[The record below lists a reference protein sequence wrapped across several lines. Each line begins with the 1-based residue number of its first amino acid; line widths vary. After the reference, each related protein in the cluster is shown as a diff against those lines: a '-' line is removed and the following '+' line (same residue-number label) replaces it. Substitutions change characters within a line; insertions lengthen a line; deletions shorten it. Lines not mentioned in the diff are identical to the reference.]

1 MKRFLC
7 LTLAVL
13 LALCLLACGGSGEKE
28 ETAEAPAWEG
38 KFAVGYGRADV
49 TPDYSVGMRGYG
61 DVRMSV
67 GVLNKLYITCIAVTD
82 ETGNT
87 VLLFAYDCKNMK
99 ETDALP
105 MRKAVSAATGIA
117 VENIFINC
125 THSHSTPD
133 LIEPFLTFANE
144 CAVTAAQAALADRAA
159 ATMEYGSSIVENMT
173 FVRHYKT
180 KNGMVAGDNFNP
192 EGAGAWIEHTT
203 EADEEMRVIRVNRE
217 GKKPVLLV
225 NWQGH
230 PTIASSSWTEFGKL
244 HRDYMTSDYVGA
256 CRDYVEAQMDCDFAM
271 FLGAGGNLNVTGA
284 LAGENKT
291 TNTTEYAQKL
301 GDAVLATLEN
311 MTAAT
316 TDKISMATAKFDTG
330 EVPIDINAIGLGSIA
345 FVTAPCEMF
354 DTTSMA
360 IREKSP
366 FASTFVLSLTNGS
379 VGYLPTE
386 DCFRYPDC
394 YEVKAGGFYEGAAEK
409 IVDVYAELL
418 TQANG

>member
-1 MKRFLC
+1 MKKI
-7 LTLAVL
+7 
-13 LALCLLACGGSGEKE
+13 LCLLLVSVMVLGLCACGGKETGEKVE
-28 ETAEAPAWEG
+28 RPAWEG
-38 KFAVGYGRADV
+38 QFAVGYGRANV
-49 TPDYSVGMRGYG
+49 TPDYSVGMKGYG
-61 DVRMSV
+61 DVRMSI
-67 GVLNKLYITCIAVTD
+67 GVLNKLYITCIALTD
-82 ETGNT
+82 EADNT

-99 ETDALP
+99 ETEALP
-105 MRKAVSAATGIA
+105 MRKAVSEATGIT

-133 LIEPFLTFANE
+133 LVEPFVSFANE
-144 CAVTAAQAALADRAA
+144 CAVTAAQAALADRSA
-159 ATMEYGSSIVENMT
+159 ATMEYGANIVENMT
-173 FVRHYKT
+173 FVRHYNT

-203 EADEEMRVIRVNRE
+203 EADKEMRVIRVNRE
-217 GKKPVLLV
+217 GKKPMILV

-230 PTIASSSWTEFGKL
+230 PTIASSVWTEFGKL

-256 CRDYVEAQMDCDFAM
+256 CREYVESQLDCDFAM

-291 TNTTEYAQKL
+291 TNTTEYGQKL
-301 GDAVLATLEN
+301 GDSVLATLDT
-311 MTAAT
+311 MTAASA
-316 TDKISMATAKFDTG
+316 DKIRVATTKFETG
-330 EVPIDINAIGLGSIA
+330 EVPIDVNAIGMGSIA

-366 FASTFVLSLTNGS
+366 YDSTFVLSLTNGS
-379 VGYLPTE
+379 VGYLPTA

-394 YEVKAGGFYEGAAEK
+394 YEVRAGGFYEGAAEK
-409 IVDVYAELL
+409 IVDVYADLL
-418 TQANG
+418 TQAKG